1 MFRAAYARLDTKR
14 ARLAHLI
21 RCASLALKPR
31 VYRKLLQKL
40 LELLCALFG
49 LVYDSLERLG
59 VVDGE
64 VGENLAVDLDVLLV
78 DEADEL
84 AVGYALH
91 TCGGVDTLNP
101 QSAES
106 LLFLLAIPVCVGLTL
121 LPSVL
126 GYGPDVLTT
135 TEVTLGEF
143 EDSFAPCA
151 GSCVID

>member
-1 MFRAAYARLDTKR
+1 M
-14 ARLAHLI
+14 
-21 RCASLALKPR
+21 
-31 VYRKLLQKL
+31 V
-40 LELLCALFG
+40 
-49 LVYDSLERLG
+49 DS
-59 VVDGE
+59 E

-84 AVGYALH
+84 AVGHAFH
-91 TCGGVDTLNP
+91 TRGGVDALNP

-106 LLFLLAIPVCVGLTL
+106 LLFLLAIPVCVGLTF

-135 TEVTLGEF
+135 TEVTLSEF